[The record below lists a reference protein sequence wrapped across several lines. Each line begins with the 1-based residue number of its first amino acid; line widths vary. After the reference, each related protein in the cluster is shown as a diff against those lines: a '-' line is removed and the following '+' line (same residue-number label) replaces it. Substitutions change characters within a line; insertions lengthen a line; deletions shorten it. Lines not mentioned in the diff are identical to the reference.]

1 MIAGVDEAGKGAVL
15 GPLVVAAVAAPDW
28 DAVAVL
34 GKRDSKALTP
44 RQRDAVCAEIVAA
57 LPFTVVEVPADAI
70 DAARLHETM
79 NAIVAGAHAAA
90 LRELAAA
97 GHRIGVAYLDACDVR
112 EGRYAATVGRQLGF
126 ACTVVGNHH
135 ADDMLAVVAA
145 ASIVA
150 KVWRD
155 RALRALAD
163 EHGSLGSG
171 YPSDP
176 ATVRYLEGCLDAGGS
191 LPPFIRASW
200 RTVTDRQCARGQ
212 ATLF

>member
-28 DAVAVL
+28 EAVAVL
-34 GKRDSKALTP
+34 GERDSKALT
-44 RQRDAVCAEIVAA
+44 QRRREAICAEIVAT
-57 LPFTVVEVPADAI
+57 LPFAVVEVPADAI
-70 DAARLHETM
+70 DAARSHETM
-79 NAIVAGAHAAA
+79 NAIVAGAHAAV
-90 LRELAAA
+90 LRELKAA
-97 GHRIGVAYLDACDVR
+97 GYRIAVAYLDACDVR
-112 EGRYAATVGRQLGF
+112 EGRYAVTVGRQLGF

-135 ADDMLAVVAA
+135 ADDLLAVVAA

-150 KVWRD
+150 KVRRD
-155 RALRALAD
+155 SVLRALAD

-176 ATVRYLEGCLDAGGS
+176 ATVRFLDDCLETDGP
-191 LPPFIRASW
+191 LPAFVRASW
-200 RTVTDRQCARGQ
+200 RTVTDRQRVRGQ